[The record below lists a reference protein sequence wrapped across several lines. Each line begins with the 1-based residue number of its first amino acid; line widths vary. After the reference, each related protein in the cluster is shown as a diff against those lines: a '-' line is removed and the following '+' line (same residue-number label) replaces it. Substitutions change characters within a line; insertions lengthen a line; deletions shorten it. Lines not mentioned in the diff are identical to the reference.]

1 MKRGVEE
8 GGMELMN
15 EGGYKNRKL
24 RGEGG
29 SKQKEKESFVSV

>member
-1 MKRGVEE
+1 MEERGR
-8 GGMELMN
+8 ELMN

-29 SKQKEKESFVSV
+29 SRHKREEV